1 MATKVGERRGNKPL
15 KKVEPLTTPEKA
27 TCLCCNNEFKTKD
40 MYKSRSPIYR
50 GTGIIP
56 YCKTCLGKLFD
67 EYQRQYVVLEYQN
80 PHRKAMDRVCM
91 LTDLYYSDKVY
102 DSAMKDA
109 EKEVNAKKHFIE
121 SYVKQTNMYQYLDK
135 DYNTTIYER
144 YGEAKEAGR
153 LPDEPSD
160 KTEEELEIIVKSTKI
175 FGKGYLEDDYLYLY
189 DQYED
194 WLARYECNTKAQEEV
209 FKRLSCLQLE
219 IMKATRRGDDTA
231 KLDEAFRKYMD
242 TGNIAPKQNAKDA
255 ISDAQTFGTLID
267 KWENTRPLPEIDE
280 DLRDVDKIGKYIR
293 VFFAGH
299 LAKMLG
305 VNNAYTDEYDEVMTP
320 LTVTKPEYSD
330 VDDEDD
336 ELFDLMFGHQYVE
349 GGGL

>member
-109 EKEVNAKKHFIE
+109 EKEVNAKRHFIE

-153 LPDEPSD
+153 LPEEPSD
-160 KTEEELEIIVKSTKI
+160 KTEEELEIIVKSTKV
-175 FGKGYLEDDYLYLY
+175 FGKGYLEDDYLYLH

-242 TGNIAPKQNAKDA
+242 TGNIAPKQNAGDA
-255 ISDAQTFGTLID
+255 MSDTQTFGTLID
-267 KWENTRPLPEIDE
+267 KWENTRPIPEIDE
-280 DLRDVDKIGKYIR
+280 ELRDVDKIGVYIDT
-293 VFFAGH
+293 FFRGH
-299 LAKMLG
+299 AAKMLG
-305 VNNAYTDEYDEVMTP
+305 IKNSLSGLYDKFMKKYTVER
-320 LTVTKPEYSD
+320 PEYSD
-330 VDDEDD
+330 DEDND
-336 ELFDLMFGHQYVE
+336 ALFEAIFGTTLD
-349 GGGL
+349 GDD